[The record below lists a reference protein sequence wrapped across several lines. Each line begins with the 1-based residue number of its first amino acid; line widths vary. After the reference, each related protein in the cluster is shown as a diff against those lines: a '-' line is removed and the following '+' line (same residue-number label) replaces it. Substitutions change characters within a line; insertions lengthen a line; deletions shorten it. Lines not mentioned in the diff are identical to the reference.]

1 MNLGGFLKAVIFA
14 SPDPIPLEDLCKVW
28 EEFSGTSIS
37 IEEVQQ
43 RVKNLVEEFAND
55 GIILVEM
62 AGGFRWVTHPD
73 YHDAMGILL
82 KNNAKRR
89 LSPAALETLALI
101 AYKQPVTKGD
111 LEYIRGVNCDSGIHK
126 LLERDLIKIVGK
138 GEGPGKPI
146 LYGTSD
152 FFMEYFGIK
161 DLTELP
167 SMDEI
172 KSNINEIGEE
182 NA

>member
-1 MNLGGFLKAVIFA
+1 MNVTSFLKAVIFA
-14 SPDPIPLEDLCKVW
+14 SPDPISVEDLCKVW
-28 EEFSGTSIS
+28 EEFSGSSITNQEIQQS
-37 IEEVQQ
+37 IQQ
-43 RVKNLVEEFAND
+43 LIEEFADD

-62 AGGFRWVTHPD
+62 AGGFRWVTHPN
-73 YHDAMGILL
+73 YHDAIGILL

-138 GEGPGKPI
+138 GDGPGKPI

-172 KSNINEIGEE
+172 KSNINEIGQE